1 MIYVYLLGGIA
12 ALAVLFYIRYLQADR
27 DLVKND
33 LDLYQSMHKMEVDR
47 VHKLEKAL
55 ENEERKARNE
65 YLADKNPTAL
75 DVANRLR
82 ARLKASK
89 TGTL

>member
-1 MIYVYLLGGIA
+1 MTYVLLIGGVVGM
-12 ALAVLFYIRYLQADR
+12 LLLFYIRYLKADR
-27 DLVKND
+27 DLAKND
-33 LDLYQSMHKMEVDR
+33 LDLYQNLHKLETDR
-47 VHKLEKAL
+47 VRKLEKAL

-65 YLADKNPTAL
+65 YYADKNPSAL

-89 TGTL
+89 ANSL